1 MLCPS
6 YGLFPQ
12 QQQHNQMMQVGQ
24 FHHHQQYQ
32 SLHSSNSNS
41 KIGDV
46 DLTDVPVTISASY
59 NHEVPLRQEIQG
71 GSGCN
76 NYKNSMEGLNSL
88 AGSVGSSLSVS
99 TAVVDPV
106 GSMGMDPG
114 YHMVGDG
121 SSTVWP
127 YGGEDDYSHWGNF
140 WDNFL
145 DPLLDF

>member
-6 YGLFPQ
+6 YGLFPHQ
-12 QQQHNQMMQVGQ
+12 QQQNQMMQVGQ
-24 FHHHQQYQ
+24 FHHQQQYQ
-32 SLHSSNSNS
+32 NLHSSNNNN

-46 DLTDVPVTISASY
+46 ELTDVPVTNSSSFH
-59 NHEVPLRQEIQG
+59 HEVALQG

-76 NYKNSMEGLNSL
+76 NYKNSMEDSL
-88 AGSVGSSLSVS
+88 AGSVGSSLSMS
-99 TAVVDPV
+99 AAVVDP
-106 GSMGMDPG
+106 GCSMGMDPG
-114 YHMVGDG
+114 YNMVGDG

-127 YGGEDDYSHWGNF
+127 FVGEDECSHWGNI